1 MPPCAASAISARTP
15 SPRETNPTPTT
26 ANPGHYYKRPD
37 RDLRVAAPPSAVPRS
52 TAPGHANDGP
62 DFRGV
67 VAPGSKWDKKVL
79 NTE

>member
-1 MPPCAASAISARTP
+1 MFVSVQHLASFLL
-15 SPRETNPTPTT
+15 
-26 ANPGHYYKRPD
+26 
-37 RDLRVAAPPSAVPRS
+37 LRGPFAWLGWAWVGCDGSRS
-52 TAPGHANDGP
+52 TAPGHGNDGP